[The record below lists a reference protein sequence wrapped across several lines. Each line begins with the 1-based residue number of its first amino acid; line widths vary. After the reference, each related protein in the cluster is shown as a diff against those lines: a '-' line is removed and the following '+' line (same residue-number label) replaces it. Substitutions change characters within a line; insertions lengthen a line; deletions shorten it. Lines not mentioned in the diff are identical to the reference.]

1 MGETAGIAEPKLL
14 GGRYSLGTLIGRG
27 GMAAVHR
34 GHDQFLDREVAIKI
48 FRAAAVDQADAD
60 RQEAEIRTLAALNHP
75 SLVTVLDAGVFV
87 PRPETPTIFLVME
100 LLSGDNLQSHLKH
113 GPLSPGSVA
122 RLGTDLA
129 EGLSYLGERRVVH
142 RDIKPGNILLAEY
155 SHRNQRTRAKL
166 IDFGIAQLAG
176 KPQSL
181 TPGTT
186 TGTAPYLSP
195 EQANGE
201 DVGPPSDIYSLGLVL
216 IECLT
221 GERVFPG
228 DAIPSAMARLIN
240 DPRVP
245 ESLSRDWRSLLTSMT
260 AREPYDR
267 IDIADVVAQLEW
279 IAATELPH
287 EIVPARARVSIAAAA
302 SAYSAAASAA
312 AARSVIAA
320 LSGSSGGLASGRIT
334 PAASA

>member
-1 MGETAGIAEPKLL
+1 MGEMAGNAVPTLL
-14 GGRYSLGTLIGRG
+14 GGRYKLGTLIGRG
-27 GMAAVHR
+27 GMASVHR
-34 GHDQFLDREVAIKI
+34 GHDQFLDRDVAIKV

-75 SLVTVLDAGVFV
+75 SLVTVLDAGVYV

-100 LLSGDNLQSHLKH
+100 MLAGDNLQSHLKH
-113 GPLSPGSVA
+113 GPLAPRAVA
-122 RLGTDLA
+122 CLGVDLA
-129 EGLSYLGERRVVH
+129 EGLSYLDERNVVH
-142 RDIKPGNILLAEY
+142 RDVKPGNILLAEY
-155 SHRNQRTRAKL
+155 SHRNNYTRAKL

-201 DVGPPSDIYSLGLVL
+201 DVGPASDIYALGLVL

-228 DAIPSAMARLIN
+228 DAIPAAMARLIN
-240 DPRVP
+240 DPKVP
-245 ESLSRDWRSLLTSMT
+245 ASLSLEWRSLLTAMT
-260 AREPYDR
+260 ARQPENRVDV
-267 IDIADVVAQLEW
+267 ADAIAQLEW

-287 EIVPARARVSIAAAA
+287 EVAPTTAPVSIATAAA
-302 SAYSAAASAA
+302 AYSAAASAA
-312 AARSVIAA
+312 AATSPIAA
-320 LSGSSGGLASGRIT
+320 FSVSSGGVASGRIS
-334 PAASA
+334 PAARA